1 MAFLMAVTIG
11 SKAVLLAACAAL
23 AGVSDVAKT
32 LALDHLNDV
41 LSNSVAL
48 LAALLASWHHDELWW
63 TDAAGAIAV
72 SLYIIYSWLGLANEQ
87 IGRLVGMG
95 APDSF
100 VQVGFRVTHIRVAVR
115 TTCVIKHP
123 VHRASLSW
131 AVPSIST

>member
-1 MAFLMAVTIG
+1 MAVLMTITIG

-23 AGVSDVAKT
+23 SNVSDVAKT

-41 LSNSVAL
+41 LSNLVAL
-48 LAALLASWHHDELWW
+48 VAALLASWHHEALWW

-100 VQVGFRVTHIRVAVR
+100 VQVCGCGWV
-115 TTCVIKHP
+115 
-123 VHRASLSW
+123 
-131 AVPSIST
+131 